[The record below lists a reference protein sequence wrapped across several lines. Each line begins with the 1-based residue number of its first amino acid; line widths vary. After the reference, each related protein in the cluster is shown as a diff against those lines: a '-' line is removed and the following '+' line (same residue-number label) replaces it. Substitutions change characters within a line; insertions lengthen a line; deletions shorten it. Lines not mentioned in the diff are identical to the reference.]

1 MINLLIAHGL
11 VVRSDLPIPEWLFGW
26 GAAIVLLVSF
36 AGLAVLWPEP
46 RLQQERWRPLP
57 GALGKVIASRP
68 VEVVCGAIGVFLL
81 GVVVYSGFRGSQ
93 TATNNFAPTFVY
105 VIFWVGLVAASVLLG
120 DVFRAFNPWRA
131 IGRAVAWVAGKAAGG
146 PLPAPLEYPERLG
159 RRPAALGL
167 LLFTGLELVNSTG
180 SKPQTLAIAALIYSV
195 AMFIGMALYGV
206 EAWTSRGD
214 GFSVYFNLF
223 SRLSVFETKN
233 RELGLRRWLTGLT
246 KLDPLPGTVLVL
258 AVMIGSTSF
267 DGAAEAPIWTETAP
281 HLSDFFQSIGFDP
294 RHALEAAYAV
304 GLLFFVGLIYGMF
317 RLGVAGARTVGGG
330 FTSKQLSNAFI
341 HTLVPISFAYVSAH
355 YLTLLLFQGQAIV
368 FLASDPLGNGSNL
381 FGTAHNS
388 VDFGV
393 IGATATWYFQ
403 VAFVVIGHVIGL
415 TLAHDRAIAMYER
428 PRQAVRS
435 QYWMLGV
442 MVFFTSL
449 ALYLLSQANQ

>member
-1 MINLLIAHGL
+1 MIDWLIAHGL

-57 GALGKVIASRP
+57 GVAGKVIASRP

-81 GVVVYSGFRGSQ
+81 GVVVYSGLHGSQ

-131 IGRAVAWVAGKAAGG
+131 LGRAVAWVAGKAAGG
-146 PLPAPLEYPERLG
+146 PLPAPLEYPQRLG
-159 RRPAALGL
+159 RYPAALAL

-180 SKPQTLAIAALIYSV
+180 SKPQTVAIGALVYSV

-206 EAWTSRGD
+206 ETWTWRGD

-233 RELGLRRWLTGLT
+233 RELGVRRWLTGLT
-246 KLDPLPGTVLVL
+246 KLDPLPGTVLVI

-304 GLLFFVGLIYGMF
+304 GLLFFVGLIYGLF

-330 FTSKQLSNAFI
+330 FTTKQLSSAFI

-368 FLASDPLGNGSNL
+368 FLASDPLGNGSDL
-381 FGTAHNS
+381 FGTAHNT
-388 VDFGV
+388 VDFSV

-403 VAFVVIGHVIGL
+403 VAFVVIGHVLGL
-415 TLAHDRAIAMYER
+415 TLAHDRALAMYER

-442 MVFFTSL
+442 MVCFTSL

>member
-1 MINLLIAHGL
+1 
-11 VVRSDLPIPEWLFGW
+11 
-26 GAAIVLLVSF
+26 
-36 AGLAVLWPEP
+36 
-46 RLQQERWRPLP
+46 
-57 GALGKVIASRP
+57 
-68 VEVVCGAIGVFLL
+68 
-81 GVVVYSGFRGSQ
+81 
-93 TATNNFAPTFVY
+93 
-105 VIFWVGLVAASVLLG
+105 
-120 DVFRAFNPWRA
+120 
-131 IGRAVAWVAGKAAGG
+131 
-146 PLPAPLEYPERLG
+146 
-159 RRPAALGL
+159 
-167 LLFTGLELVNSTG
+167 
-180 SKPQTLAIAALIYSV
+180 
-195 AMFIGMALYGV
+195 MALYGV
-206 EAWTSRGD
+206 ETWTWRGD

-233 RELGLRRWLTGLT
+233 RELGVRRWLTGLT
-246 KLDPLPGTVLVL
+246 KLDPLPGTVLVI

-304 GLLFFVGLIYGMF
+304 GLLFFVGLIYGLF

-330 FTSKQLSNAFI
+330 FTTKQLSSSFI

-368 FLASDPLGNGSNL
+368 FLASDPLGNGSDL
-381 FGTAHNS
+381 FGTAHNT
-388 VDFGV
+388 VDFSV

-403 VAFVVIGHVIGL
+403 VAFVVIGHVLGL
-415 TLAHDRAIAMYER
+415 TLAHDRALAMYER

-442 MVFFTSL
+442 MVCFTSL